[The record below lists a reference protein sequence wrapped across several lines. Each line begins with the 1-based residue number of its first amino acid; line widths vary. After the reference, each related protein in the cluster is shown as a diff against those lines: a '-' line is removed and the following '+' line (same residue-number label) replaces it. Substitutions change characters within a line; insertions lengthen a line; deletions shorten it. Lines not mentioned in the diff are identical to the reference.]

1 MATSKKIKNT
11 AEKEKDITVLTMEEE
26 IDDWCELPSH
36 TSDPKSIADVEI
48 DDWCAGSKGSAIQSE
63 KKKKN

>member
-11 AEKEKDITVLTMEEE
+11 AEKEKDITVPTIEEE
-26 IDDWCELPSH
+26 IDAWCELPSH
-36 TSDPKSIADVEI
+36 KSDPKSIADTEI
-48 DDWCAGSKGSAIQSE
+48 DEWCAGSKGSAIQPE